1 MKYIYII
8 IISLFFIF
16 CKSSNPTMIN
26 NNCVE
31 NSEFKE
37 KFFSNIKY
45 VEKNITEVQDEK
57 FKNSLY
63 FLSKYVHVSFDKMS
77 NYANTYPIGVFE
89 EDKKGWLEWYE
100 KNKCNN
106 IKLKEAPSIGYKE

>member
-1 MKYIYII
+1 MKYFFLLLSIL
-8 IISLFFIF
+8 LFS
-16 CKSSNPTMIN
+16 CKSTNATNDIA
-26 NNCVE
+26 NCDE
-31 NSEFKE
+31 NTVFKE

-45 VEKNITEVQDEK
+45 VEENISVRQNEK
-57 FKNSLY
+57 FKESLK
-63 FLSKYVHVSFDKMS
+63 FLSKYVHVSFERMA

-106 IKLKEAPSIGYKE
+106 LQLRDTK